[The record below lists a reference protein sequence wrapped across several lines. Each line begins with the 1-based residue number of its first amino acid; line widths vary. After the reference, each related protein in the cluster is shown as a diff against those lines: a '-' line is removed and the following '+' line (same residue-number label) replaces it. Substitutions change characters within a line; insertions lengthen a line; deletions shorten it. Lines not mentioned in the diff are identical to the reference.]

1 MRSIQW
7 MLLGISIMLLAG
19 FLMVDTSSNMN
30 DSLSFFLVLG
40 FGVTLFGFLSSKDK

>member
-19 FLMVDTSSNMN
+19 FFMVDPSSKLN

-40 FGVTLFGFLSSKDK
+40 FGVTVFGFMSSKDK